1 MVKMR
6 GKSSPSPCFDF
17 QYSDPHVKSYG
28 VRIARYE
35 MQCVAVTLAVSKGR
49 VISVRDGVFNGQR
62 RVSVITCNR
71 RFTPYKQAS
80 LSITSRKMAS
90 ISAHSCAMTCNS
102 TSLPAYCRLTIGP
115 SRKAKMH
122 GCRWALTCRCLP
134 SRKLQP
140 KSTPPPL

>member
-6 GKSSPSPCFDF
+6 GKSSPSSCFDF

-80 LSITSRKMAS
+80 LSITSRLKGR
-90 ISAHSCAMTCNS
+90 IKGHHSHH
-102 TSLPAYCRLTIGP
+102 YLTF
-115 SRKAKMH
+115 
-122 GCRWALTCRCLP
+122 
-134 SRKLQP
+134 
-140 KSTPPPL
+140 